1 MNQDALN
8 QVVVGAVSLAVSRE
22 AQIRAEILKI
32 GDPVRVMIKPEYSN
46 DAKVHTG
53 VIVGFEPFEESPA
66 VIIAYIEESY
76 SKAEMKTLYYT
87 KASKGVEVIA
97 AAPGIGLATEREKV
111 LEFFESERKKKLLEL
126 DTLAAQRDYFE
137 KHFGRLFEQIEHQA
151 A

>member
-1 MNQDALN
+1 MNEQALA

-22 AQIRAEILKI
+22 AQIRAEVLKV
-32 GDPVRVMIKPEYSN
+32 GDPVRVLIKPEYSN

-53 VIVGFEPFEESPA
+53 VIVGFEPFEEHPA

-76 SKAEMKTLYYT
+76 GKAEMKTLYYT
-87 KASKGVEVIA
+87 KATKGVEVIG

-111 LEFFESERKKKLLEL
+111 LEFFDSEQKKKTLEL
-126 DTLAAQRDYFE
+126 ETLAAQRAYFE
-137 KHFGRLFEQIEHQA
+137 KYFGQLFAQIEADA